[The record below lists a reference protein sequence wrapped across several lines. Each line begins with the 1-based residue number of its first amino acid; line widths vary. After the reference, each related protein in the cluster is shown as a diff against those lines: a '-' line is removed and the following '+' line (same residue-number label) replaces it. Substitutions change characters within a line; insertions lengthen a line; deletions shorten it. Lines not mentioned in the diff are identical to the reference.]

1 MGCST
6 RMRGWGYL
14 VTDDDNERNRT
25 HPMMPEGDTLFV
37 AGFNALAKQCGHDV
51 RIPETSATMMGSVEV
66 RPGLGDAMLIIRVHV
81 IVPHTVRRGYD
92 VESDAEEVVN
102 ELPSG
107 TL

>member
-1 MGCST
+1 MA
-6 RMRGWGYL
+6 RVRGWGYL
-14 VTDDDNERNRT
+14 ATDDNNERNRT

-51 RIPETSATMMGSVEV
+51 RIPEGSATMMESVDIS
-66 RPGLGDAMLIIRVHV
+66 RGMGDALLTIKVHV

-102 ELPSG
+102 ELPEA
-107 TL
+107 TE